1 MAATAVQNPPVQA
14 ESKSAKKKKAKLERT
29 ESPAPASVGTPTEK
43 PSSVAGDGEDGEN
56 PYIRDMQKNIRNV
69 NKKISNITKTE
80 AVVSEHKGKTLD
92 ELVKLKIINADQKAS
107 IQKKEGLQAQL
118 AQLEEQLSQYK
129 KIDQEYRTRANQ
141 IKTELEKTLSDRY
154 EKEKADALAEVKAEL
169 SGAADKTLHD
179 SLLVMSQFLRLA
191 AARRGEEHD
200 PELDENRALEGVL
213 LQVYSGDE
221 EGVATMLKLV
231 QGSSEKAKSVASEPL
246 EATFAQIK
254 QAAVAHAVPL
264 YTEGA
269 AAETETTEP
278 ATDPT
283 IANAGLTEIDAGAD
297 IVITN
302 GHSAEAS
309 AESANTGAP
318 ANADVGEGA
327 ANAAADSQ
335 WDAGNAS
342 MSASQEWVEVP
353 REPAET
359 DNGLNATPAAPANTQ
374 SWADDAADHAAE
386 APAVPA
392 DPNDG
397 FQSVQGRNRGRGD
410 REGGNW
416 RGRGNYR
423 GNRGFRGDGRGRG
436 RGRGRGGNGGQHHQ
450 QRNTDES

>member
-1 MAATAVQNPPVQA
+1 
-14 ESKSAKKKKAKLERT
+14 
-29 ESPAPASVGTPTEK
+29 
-43 PSSVAGDGEDGEN
+43 
-56 PYIRDMQKNIRNV
+56 MQ
-69 NKKISNITKTE
+69 SNITKTE

-246 EATFAQIK
+246 EATCAYIK
-254 QAAVAHAVPL
+254 IILLRPVLFFVC
-264 YTEGA
+264 G
-269 AAETETTEP
+269 
-278 ATDPT
+278 
-283 IANAGLTEIDAGAD
+283 
-297 IVITN
+297 
-302 GHSAEAS
+302 
-309 AESANTGAP
+309 
-318 ANADVGEGA
+318 
-327 ANAAADSQ
+327 
-335 WDAGNAS
+335 
-342 MSASQEWVEVP
+342 
-353 REPAET
+353 
-359 DNGLNATPAAPANTQ
+359 
-374 SWADDAADHAAE
+374 
-386 APAVPA
+386 
-392 DPNDG
+392 
-397 FQSVQGRNRGRGD
+397 
-410 REGGNW
+410 
-416 RGRGNYR
+416 
-423 GNRGFRGDGRGRG
+423 
-436 RGRGRGGNGGQHHQ
+436 
-450 QRNTDES
+450 